1 MEELSAAQVRLSLS
15 LVRPHLGLCFRL
27 QVRITFKTTQGPPSF
42 GVLDSGMNDLKL
54 GMWRIFDIRKGFK
67 NLLDWFREI

>member
-1 MEELSAAQVRLSLS
+1 MEKLSPAKVRLTLS
-15 LVRPHLGLCFRL
+15 LVGADLGVCFRL
-27 QVRITFKTTQGPPSF
+27 QVRMTFKTTRGPPSF